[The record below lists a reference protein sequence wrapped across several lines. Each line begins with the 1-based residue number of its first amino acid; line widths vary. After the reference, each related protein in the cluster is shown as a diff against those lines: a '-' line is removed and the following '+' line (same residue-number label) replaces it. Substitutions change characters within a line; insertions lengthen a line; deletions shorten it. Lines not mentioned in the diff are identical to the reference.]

1 MDKLSKLKSHGSW
14 VGRWTFI
21 LAATGSAVGLGNIW
35 GFPYKAG
42 TNGGGAFVII
52 YLLCILAIGIPIMI
66 SEIIIGRRSGNS
78 PINAMRLVARD
89 SNTTSAW
96 QIVGW
101 SGIAAGILILS
112 FYSVIAGICLNYIFI
127 AATSTGAINSAEQFG
142 NIISSPLNLLAWHTL
157 FMFLTATIVSAGIN
171 KGIGRMVKI
180 LMPMLGVLLVFMVI
194 NGILSG
200 GFGRAFSFLF
210 APDFSQVDSNT
221 FLSAMGQAFFSL
233 SLGMGSIMAYGAY
246 MPKEQK
252 IIPTSFTVGSL
263 DTLVAIFAGLSIF
276 TIIFGFGL

>member
-127 AATSTGAINSAEQFG
+127 AATSTGVINSAEQFG

-171 KGIGRMVKI
+171 RGI
-180 LMPMLGVLLVFMVI
+180 
-194 NGILSG
+194 
-200 GFGRAFSFLF
+200 
-210 APDFSQVDSNT
+210 
-221 FLSAMGQAFFSL
+221 
-233 SLGMGSIMAYGAY
+233 
-246 MPKEQK
+246 
-252 IIPTSFTVGSL
+252 
-263 DTLVAIFAGLSIF
+263 
-276 TIIFGFGL
+276 